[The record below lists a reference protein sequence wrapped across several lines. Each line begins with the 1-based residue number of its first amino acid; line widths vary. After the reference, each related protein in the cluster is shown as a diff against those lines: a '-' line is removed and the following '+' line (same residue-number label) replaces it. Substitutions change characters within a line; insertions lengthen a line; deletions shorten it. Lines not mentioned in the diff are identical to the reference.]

1 MNSAPARRHRPINA
15 GVQVTIK
22 TPVLDK
28 MLANKGESQSIGNFL
43 SWLQENS
50 YVIAMYGTER
60 GTRDMLFPDRHS
72 IEELLAAYFDVDLAE
87 AERERRK
94 ILSAIR

>member
-1 MNSAPARRHRPINA
+1 MSNAPSRRHKPISA

-28 MLANKGESQSIGNFL
+28 MLANKAESQAVGNFL
-43 SWLQENS
+43 NWLQENS
-50 YVIAMYGTER
+50 MFIAGYGKER
-60 GTRDMLFPDRHS
+60 GDRDMIFPDGLS

-87 AERERRK
+87 AERERCK
-94 ILSAIR
+94 ILAAIR